1 MGWDETMAEP
11 DVKRVDST
19 SAPCA
24 CNADPFAALP
34 PEERPRGKPPM
45 GNLRRVICP
54 MCRLEYWTN
63 RTADLC
69 PVCEK
74 KIS

>member
-1 MGWDETMAEP
+1 MA
-11 DVKRVDST
+11 DSDGESNT
-19 SAPCA
+19 DMPLPCT

-45 GNLRRVICP
+45 GHLRRVICP

-69 PVCEK
+69 PACEK